1 MGTKTRAVIA
11 GAGAALA
18 ALYGL
23 SVVLI
28 GNKCVDFAL
37 VPGKDGKTGRM
48 RKPDRIGGDLANG
61 SVDASVASLVEANR
75 EAMLAKRDAW
85 LSSVEVER
93 VRIKAAGESY
103 DLAGFVY
110 PAKKPTLRWAIL
122 VHGYTNTHADMEYL
136 AAYYADRG
144 CNVLAPD
151 LRAHGESGGDLI
163 GMGWPDRIDLVHWA
177 DYLIGRFGEEVSIA
191 LHGIS
196 MGAAAVCMASGETLP
211 SQVKA
216 VVSDCAF
223 TDLSSMLAGQ
233 VKKLY
238 GLPRHPVVDDARIM
252 LKARGG
258 YDIKRASALD
268 QVKKSS
274 TPTLFIHGLSD
285 GFIPASMAR
294 ELFEA
299 CTAPEKRL
307 LMVAGA
313 GHALSA
319 QTDPDLYFATVFGF
333 LDSKMGGE

>member
-1 MGTKTRAVIA
+1 MKAKNRAVIA

-28 GNKCVDFAL
+28 GNRCVDYAL
-37 VPGKDGKTGRM
+37 VPGKDGKTRRM
-48 RKPDRIGGDLANG
+48 REPDRIGGDLANG
-61 SVDASVASLVEANR
+61 SVDASVRGLVEANR
-75 EAMLAKRDAW
+75 AALYAKRDAW
-85 LSSVEVER
+85 LSATEAER
-93 VRIKAAGESY
+93 VRIKAAGEPF

-110 PAKKPTLRWAIL
+110 AAKKPTLQWAFL
-122 VHGYTNTHADMEYL
+122 VHGYTNTHADVEYL
-136 AAYYADRG
+136 AAQYAERG
-144 CNVLAPD
+144 YNVFAPD

-163 GMGWPDRIDLVHWA
+163 GMGWPDRIDILHWVE
-177 DYLIGRFGEEVSIA
+177 YLAKRFGDEIEIA
-191 LHGIS
+191 LHGVS
-196 MGAAAVCMASGETLP
+196 MGAAAVCMASGEKLP
-211 SQVKA
+211 VQVKA

-223 TDLSSMLAGQ
+223 TDLPSMLAGQ

-258 YDIKRASALD
+258 YDIKRASALE
-268 QVKKSS
+268 QVKKSA
-274 TPTLFIHGLSD
+274 TPTLFIHGASD

-294 ELFEA
+294 ELFEV

-307 LMVAGA
+307 LIVAGA

-319 QTDPDLYFATVFGF
+319 QTDPDLYFATVFDF
-333 LDSKMGGE
+333 LGATMGTA

>member
-1 MGTKTRAVIA
+1 
-11 GAGAALA
+11 
-18 ALYGL
+18 
-23 SVVLI
+23 
-28 GNKCVDFAL
+28 
-37 VPGKDGKTGRM
+37 
-48 RKPDRIGGDLANG
+48 
-61 SVDASVASLVEANR
+61 
-75 EAMLAKRDAW
+75 
-85 LSSVEVER
+85 
-93 VRIKAAGESY
+93 
-103 DLAGFVY
+103 
-110 PAKKPTLRWAIL
+110 
-122 VHGYTNTHADMEYL
+122 
-136 AAYYADRG
+136 
-144 CNVLAPD
+144 
-151 LRAHGESGGDLI
+151 
-163 GMGWPDRIDLVHWA
+163 
-177 DYLIGRFGEEVSIA
+177 
-191 LHGIS
+191 

-274 TPTLFIHGLSD
+274 TPTLFIHGSSD

-299 CTAPEKRL
+299 CSAPEKRL
-307 LMVAGA
+307 LIVAGA